1 MKKLITT
8 IFASML
14 LLVSAFA
21 QKEFKKLY
29 EIKFPVS
36 VDKWASN
43 EEETL
48 VFAGDKSEFCGV
60 DAVTGKVLWQVNV
73 KELFGV
79 KKVDKWYYEEDL
91 GAIVVEIEKKKDVVE
106 TTYLDQMTGKKMG
119 EPTKRKE
126 EKYRT
131 TGLGWSGMF
140 ESEWTGKGDIYLE
153 ELGLSLELSYESLAI
168 NGSIQRNKKFP
179 INVRCSGNKSWST
192 TVQGTFV
199 RSLCDNVVGFG
210 DNFGG
215 DFITMFYD
223 AGYVFVVYEGLSVID
238 VKTGTLVWETTFD
251 YSIFDFGVFKSEL
264 IVGRAPMPVCD
275 GSAVYVADLSKDVR
289 AIKKFD
295 LATGNVLWT
304 SERLKKDAIITEMV
318 VESGALIVK
327 NGGEVLVQ
335 SYIQNANTGAET
347 CISEWKEE
355 GDFSL
360 AAYDTQT
367 GKELWVGDDMKNLG
381 DKFKSISNLLDENG
395 ILYVASDRNLFALDP
410 KSASMKFK
418 VDVADMKIGK
428 PKEIIFLENDIF
440 ISAEEGLARVEKAT
454 GKVIYSTNTDKNLG
468 AFVRGEVFYLW
479 VGKKPEEINE
489 IIRFNIETGAIEGK
503 IEDTPHPYF
512 SPDGNEFIKVK
523 DNVLAR
529 YRTKG

>member
-1 MKKLITT
+1 MKKVITT

-14 LLVSAFA
+14 MLVSAFS
-21 QKEFKKLY
+21 QKEFKKIY

-43 EEETL
+43 EEETR

-60 DAVTGKVLWQVNV
+60 DAVSGKVLWQVNV

-79 KKVDKWYYEEDL
+79 KKVDKWYYEEEL
-91 GAIVVEIEKKKDVVE
+91 GAIVVVIEKKKDEVE
-106 TTYLDQMTGKKMG
+106 TTYLDEMTGKKMG
-119 EPTKRKE
+119 EPSKRKQS
-126 EKYRT
+126 RT
-131 TGLGWSGMF
+131 STSGLGWSGMF
-140 ESEWTGKGDIYLE
+140 ESEWTGKGDIYLADQ
-153 ELGLSLELSYESLAI
+153 GLNLELSYEAPAI
-168 NGSIQRNKKFP
+168 NGSFQRSKKFP

-192 TVQGTFV
+192 DLQGTFV
-199 RSLCDNVVGFG
+199 RSLCDNVVGYG

-215 DFITMFYD
+215 DFITMYYE

-238 VKTGTLVWETTFD
+238 VNSGKLVWETTFD
-251 YSIFDFGVFKSEL
+251 YSTFDFGMLKSEL

-295 LATGNVLWT
+295 LASGKVLWT
-304 SERLKKDAIITEMV
+304 SERLQKDAIITEMV
-318 VESGALIVK
+318 VEGGALIVR

-335 SYIQNANTGAET
+335 SLITNGNTGAQT

-360 AAYDTQT
+360 NAYDTQT
-367 GKELWVGDDMKNLG
+367 GKELWVGDDLKSLG
-381 DKFKSISNLLDENG
+381 DKFKSISNLLNENG

-410 KSASMKFK
+410 KTANMKFK
-418 VDVADMKIGK
+418 VDLAAMKIGK
-428 PKEIIFLENDIF
+428 PDEIMFLGDDIF
-440 ISAEEGLARVEKAT
+440 ISSEEGLARVEKAT
-454 GKVIYSTNTDKNLG
+454 GKVKYSTNTDKNLG
-468 AFVRGEVFYLW
+468 AFVRGDVFYLW
-479 VGKKPEEINE
+479 VGKKPDEINAF
-489 IIRFNIETGAIEGK
+489 IRFNLESGAIEGK

-523 DNVLAR
+523 DDVLAR
-529 YRTKG
+529 YSTKG